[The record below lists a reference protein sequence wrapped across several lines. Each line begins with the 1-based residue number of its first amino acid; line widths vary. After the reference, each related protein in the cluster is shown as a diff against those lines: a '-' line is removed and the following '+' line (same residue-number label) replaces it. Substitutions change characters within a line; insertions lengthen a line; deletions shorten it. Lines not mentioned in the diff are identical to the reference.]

1 MIESPAKGT
10 GGRRRVVVTGV
21 GVVANCGVGASAFWA
36 GLAQPIT
43 PAVVRPVTGFD
54 PARWGLERV
63 EARRLD
69 RFAQFAVAAAAQ
81 GLHDAGLLDDLT
93 AIGVPRDVAPE
104 RAGVLLG
111 SGIGGAL
118 SWERQAMTLRD
129 KGERAVSPLTVPMV
143 MPNAASAAVSMRWSL
158 YGPCETVATSCAT
171 GTHAVANAARWVA
184 AGRCDVAVAGGAEA
198 CLTATNMAGF
208 TNMRA
213 LSPSG
218 VSRPF
223 DVDRDGFC
231 ASEGAAVLIL
241 EEAAHASARGARPY
255 AEVAG
260 CASTADAHH
269 ITAPAPQGRGALA
282 CMRLALEDAGVA
294 PADVTH
300 VNAHGTSTPL
310 NDAAEAAVIAEL
322 FGAAGVRPAVTSV
335 KGVTGHSLGA
345 AGAIEA
351 VALALSYRH
360 RTIPPTV
367 GTVKVDPSF
376 DIDVVLSA
384 RGWQPAPAV
393 SNSFGFGGLNG
404 AVVFVPA

>member
-1 MIESPAKGT
+1 MIESRDG
-10 GGRRRVVVTGV
+10 RRVVVTGV
-21 GVVANCGVGASAFWA
+21 GVVAPCGTGADAFWA
-36 GLAQPIT
+36 GLAAPVQ
-43 PAVVRPVTGFD
+43 PAVLRPVTDFD
-54 PARWGLERV
+54 PEQWGLSRV

-69 RFAQFAVAAAAQ
+69 RFAQFAIAASGQALA
-81 GLHDAGLLDDLT
+81 DAGLIDTPSTGGEVPGLD
-93 AIGVPRDVAPE
+93 GS
-104 RAGVLLG
+104 RAGVLVG

-118 SWERQAMTLRD
+118 SWEHQAMVLRD

-143 MPNAASAAVSMRWSL
+143 MPNAASAAISMRWAL
-158 YGPCETVATSCAT
+158 CGPCETVATSCAT

-184 AGRCDVAVAGGAEA
+184 AGRADLALAGGAEA
-198 CLTATNMAGF
+198 CLTGTNVAGF

-218 VSRPF
+218 ISRPF

-241 EEAAHASARGARPY
+241 EEAEHARARGAQVY

-260 CASTADAHH
+260 AASTADGYHV
-269 ITAPAPQGRGALA
+269 TAPAPDGRGALT
-282 CMRLALEDAGVA
+282 CMRLAIEDAGIA
-294 PADVTH
+294 PADVAH

-310 NDAAEAAVIAEL
+310 NDAAEAAVV
-322 FGAAGVRPAVTSV
+322 AALLGRSRPPMSAI

-351 VALALSYRH
+351 VSVALSYLH
-360 RTIPPTV
+360 RTLPPTM
-367 GTVKVDPSF
+367 GTTTVDPSY
-376 DIDVVLSA
+376 DIDLVLA
-384 RGWQPAPAV
+384 PRPWEPGPAL

-404 AVVFVPA
+404 TLVFVPA